1 MSKLLNKIQ
10 YTADSINDIQKA
22 LEELGA
28 NTSGANLGQYGDII
42 RNLFKNIGQGTINN
56 KNTVKLNA
64 FILDKDVVFI
74 NYLNNI
80 LHFFVLDKYVFLT
93 DKIIVDISN
102 TTKINDTYNVSKN
115 LILITGIIYN
125 TFKIS
130 RNIMMF
136 SENDIIIK
144 EE

>member
-80 LHFFVLDKYVFLT
+80 LHFFVLNKYVFLT

>member
-80 LHFFVLDKYVFLT
+80 LHSFVLDKYVFLI

-115 LILITGIIYN
+115 LILITGIIHN